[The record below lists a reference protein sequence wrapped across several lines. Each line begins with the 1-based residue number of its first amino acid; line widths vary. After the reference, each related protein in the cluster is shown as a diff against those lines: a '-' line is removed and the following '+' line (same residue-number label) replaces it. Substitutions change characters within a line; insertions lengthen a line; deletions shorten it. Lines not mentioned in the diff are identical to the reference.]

1 MIKLKRFFDSKYSFK
16 TLLKWLLNVFKD
28 NWLQSLANATTG
40 ILGVCLSLSAVWAV
54 KHAIDVASGYVEG
67 SVYWSVALMAGLILC
82 EFSISIT
89 NIWIR
94 NTLGIRARN
103 RMQQKMLDRILNS
116 HIEGK
121 DKFHS
126 GDVINRLENDVRD
139 VVNFLTETI
148 PESLSTAFLFIGAFT
163 YLFNMDPGLA
173 FVTIAIIP
181 VFLLLSKLY
190 MNKMHRLTRKMRN
203 SESRV
208 QSILQET
215 VQHRTLIKTLE
226 SNKTVM
232 SRVTDTQAEL
242 RSDVINK
249 TKFSVISN
257 LIMNLGFASGYIV
270 AFLWSALRM
279 SAGTLTFGGMTAFL
293 QLVNKIQ
300 GPARSLSS
308 LIPQFVTVFTC
319 AERLMEL
326 EDNPLEDTDDPI
338 RMKDATGIR
347 FTNVSYSYPGAD
359 KKVLDNFSFDFTPG
373 SSTAIV
379 GETGIGK
386 TTMIKLILSLLTP
399 DSGKLEIYSGS
410 EIKDIN
416 SRMRCNFV
424 YVPQGNNLLS
434 GTIRDN
440 LRLGKVNA
448 TDEEIREVLTTACA
462 EFVYTLPDGLDTICG
477 ERGNGLSEGQA
488 QRIATARAL
497 LRNRRVLILD
507 EITSALDPD
516 TEKRVLDNLLSD
528 RSRTVLMITH
538 KPEVAERCDKVLRLK
553 DMHNNPQA

>member
-1 MIKLKRFFDSKYSFK
+1 MIKIKRFFDSKYSFR
-16 TLLKWLLNVFKD
+16 TLFGWLMGVLKD
-28 NWLQSLANATTG
+28 NWIQSLANALTG
-40 ILGVCLSLSAVWAV
+40 IIGVGLSLSAVWAV
-54 KHAIDVASGYVEG
+54 KHAIDVASGYIEG
-67 SVYWSVALMAGLILC
+67 SVYWSVALMAGIILC
-82 EFSISIT
+82 DFGLSIT
-89 NIWIR
+89 KIWIR

-103 RMQQKMLDRILNS
+103 RMQQKMLDHILSS

-126 GDVINRLENDVRD
+126 GDVINRLENDVRE

-148 PESLSTAFLFIGAFT
+148 PEALSTALLFIGAFT
-163 YLFNMDPGLA
+163 YLFNMDPALA
-173 FVTIAIIP
+173 FITIGIIP
-181 VFLLLSKLY
+181 VFMLLSKLY
-190 MNKMHRLTRKMRN
+190 MNKMHRLTRKMKN

-226 SNKTVM
+226 GNDTVLN
-232 SRVTDTQAEL
+232 RVSSTQNEL
-242 RSDVINK
+242 RNDVINK

-257 LIMNLGFASGYIV
+257 FIMNFGFASGYIV

-308 LIPQFVTVFTC
+308 LIPQFVTVFTS
-319 AERLMEL
+319 AERLIEL
-326 EDNPLEDTDDPI
+326 EDNPMEDGRMPI
-338 RMKDATGIR
+338 RMKGTTGIR
-347 FTNVSYSYPGAD
+347 FTNVSYSYPASE

-399 DSGKLEIYSGS
+399 DSGKLEIYTDS
-410 EIKDIN
+410 ETKDIS

-440 LRLGKVNA
+440 LRLGKVDA
-448 TDEEIREVLTTACA
+448 TDEEIKHVLTMACA
-462 EFVYTLPDGLDTICG
+462 EFVYKLPDGLDTICG
-477 ERGNGLSEGQA
+477 ERGTGLSEGQS

-507 EITSALDPD
+507 EVTSALDPE
-516 TEKRVLDNLLSD
+516 TEKRVLDNLLND

-538 KPEVAERCDKVLRLK
+538 KPEVAERCDRVLRLRE
-553 DMHNNPQA
+553 MQNNQQA